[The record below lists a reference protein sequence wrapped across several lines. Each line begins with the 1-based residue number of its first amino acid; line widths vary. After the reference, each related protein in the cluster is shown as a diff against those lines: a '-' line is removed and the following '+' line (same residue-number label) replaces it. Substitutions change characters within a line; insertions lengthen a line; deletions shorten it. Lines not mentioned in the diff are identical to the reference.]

1 MKDKKVR
8 KMRKTEESR
17 KNVRKK
23 GECEKTDASL
33 SDQSSYSSCPTRR
46 TAGYSEI

>member
-8 KMRKTEESR
+8 KMRKTEVE

-23 GECEKTDASL
+23 GECEKADASL
-33 SDQSSYSSCPTRR
+33 SDQSSYSSCPT
-46 TAGYSEI
+46 